1 MLMASKAEQIWDQ
14 INERVEAGA
23 TKAEAFAALAERYR
37 QPVNSMR
44 GAYYAHKRKLDGGS
58 SRTRRRETTSA
69 DAVESAKTALRRGI
83 EAIDREVET
92 ARERAEAATAEATAM
107 EESAPA
113 RKAEIESKIA
123 ALES

>member
-1 MLMASKAEQIWDQ
+1 MLMASKAEQIWDE
-14 INERVEAGA
+14 INRRVTAGA
-23 TKAEAFAALAERYR
+23 TKAEAFAALAEHYG

-44 GAYYAHKRKLDGGS
+44 GAYYAHSRKVNTGS
-58 SRTRRRETTSA
+58 SRPRKRETSPA

-83 EAIDREVET
+83 EAIDREVEV
-92 ARERAEAATAEATAM
+92 ARERAEEAAAEATALAD
-107 EESAPA
+107 SAEA